1 MTTNQKA
8 GSSNLSGRA
17 IFLLL
22 THTLLWFKLGHYRIM
37 ELAQEVKH
45 HFRDQL
51 KKENTDYP
59 RAMAFGSRMRLT

>member
-1 MTTNQKA
+1 
-8 GSSNLSGRA
+8 
-17 IFLLL
+17 
-22 THTLLWFKLGHYRIM
+22 M